1 MACGARVEV
10 TETYWPV
17 CWKWFVS
24 YPCKKSRTVTRFR
37 YDFIP
42 WRSRITHM
50 RLLKTLV
57 TVMAVTAIAA
67 CSTTATLYPVDG
79 PLSKQQP
86 LPVLTAAVDGI
97 MGNTGGI
104 SLSLPDGERCTGKWS
119 SIAPMSVGFSTATAS
134 GSARNGMASVWTTV
148 YGSGLSMRNL
158 PGVNKG
164 EAMLVGNRG
173 TVIQVEF
180 YTGSG
185 TANGTGVAKD
195 NKGNVFK
202 VLF

>member
-1 MACGARVEV
+1 M
-10 TETYWPV
+10 TL
-17 CWKWFVS
+17 WKS
-24 YPCKKSRTVTRFR
+24 LASA
-37 YDFIP
+37 I
-42 WRSRITHM
+42 
-50 RLLKTLV
+50 
-57 TVMAVTAIAA
+57 AVIAIAA
-67 CSTTATLYPVDG
+67 CSTTATLYPVEG

-86 LPVLTAAVDGI
+86 LPVLTAAIDGI

-104 SLSLPDGERCTGKWS
+104 SLSLPDGEHCTGKWS

-134 GSARNGMASVWTTV
+134 GSATNGMGSVWATV
-148 YGSGLSMRNL
+148 YGSGFSVRNL

-164 EAMLVGNRG
+164 EAILVGDRG

-185 TANGTGVAKD
+185 TANGSGVAKD

>member
-1 MACGARVEV
+1 
-10 TETYWPV
+10 
-17 CWKWFVS
+17 
-24 YPCKKSRTVTRFR
+24 
-37 YDFIP
+37 
-42 WRSRITHM
+42 M
-50 RLLKTLV
+50 RLLKKIA
-57 TVMAVTAIAA
+57 TVMVVAAIAG

-86 LPVLTAAVDGI
+86 LPVLTANVDGI
-97 MGNTGGI
+97 MGNSGGI
-104 SLSLPDGERCTGKWS
+104 SLSLPDGELCTGKWS

-134 GSARNGMASVWTTV
+134 GSTTNGMASVWTTV
-148 YGSGLSMRNL
+148 YGSGFSMRNQ

>member
-1 MACGARVEV
+1 MITWKAFTVV
-10 TETYWPV
+10 TLT
-17 CWKWFVS
+17 
-24 YPCKKSRTVTRFR
+24 
-37 YDFIP
+37 
-42 WRSRITHM
+42 
-50 RLLKTLV
+50 
-57 TVMAVTAIAA
+57 AVLAA
-67 CSTTATLYPVDG
+67 CTTTATLYPVDG

-86 LPVLTAAVDGI
+86 LPVLTVTVDGI
-97 MGNTGGI
+97 MGNTGDI
-104 SLSLPDGERCTGKWS
+104 SLSLPDGEKCTGKWS

-134 GSARNGMASVWTTV
+134 GSATTGMASAWATV
-148 YGSGLSMRNL
+148 YGSGFSVRNV

-164 EAMLVGNRG
+164 EAMLVGDRG

-185 TANGTGVAKD
+185 TASGSGVAKD

>member
-1 MACGARVEV
+1 
-10 TETYWPV
+10 
-17 CWKWFVS
+17 
-24 YPCKKSRTVTRFR
+24 
-37 YDFIP
+37 
-42 WRSRITHM
+42 M
-50 RLLKTLV
+50 RLWKTLAIA
-57 TVMAVTAIAA
+57 MAVTLIAA

-104 SLSLPDGERCTGKWS
+104 SLALPDGENCTGKWS

-134 GSARNGMASVWTTV
+134 GSATNGMASVWATV
-148 YGSGLSMRNL
+148 YGSGFSVRNL

-164 EAMLVGNRG
+164 EAMLVGDRG

-185 TANGTGVAKD
+185 TANGSGVAKD

>member
-1 MACGARVEV
+1 MPMPNNAINPDSEMKFLGIN
-10 TETYWPV
+10 
-17 CWKWFVS
+17 
-24 YPCKKSRTVTRFR
+24 TVFA
-37 YDFIP
+37 
-42 WRSRITHM
+42 
-50 RLLKTLV
+50 LLIILSG
-57 TVMAVTAIAA
+57 

-79 PLSKQQP
+79 PMSEQQP
-86 LPVLTAAVDGI
+86 LPVLTATADGI
-97 MGNTGGI
+97 TGNTGNI
-104 SLSLPDGERCTGKWS
+104 SLTLPDGEYCKGRWS

-134 GSARNGMASVWTTV
+134 GTATTGMASVWSTV
-148 YGSGLSMRNL
+148 YGSGFSMSNL

-164 EAMLVGNRG
+164 EAMMVGDRG

-195 NKGNVFK
+195 NKGNIFK

>member
-1 MACGARVEV
+1 
-10 TETYWPV
+10 
-17 CWKWFVS
+17 
-24 YPCKKSRTVTRFR
+24 
-37 YDFIP
+37 
-42 WRSRITHM
+42 
-50 RLLKTLV
+50 
-57 TVMAVTAIAA
+57 
-67 CSTTATLYPVDG
+67 
-79 PLSKQQP
+79 
-86 LPVLTAAVDGI
+86 

-104 SLSLPDGERCTGKWS
+104 SLTLPDGELCKGRWS
-119 SIAPMSVGFSTATAS
+119 SIAPMSVGFSAATAS
-134 GSARNGMASVWTTV
+134 GTATNGMASVWTTV
-148 YGSGLSMRNL
+148 YGSGLSVRNL

-164 EAMLVGNRG
+164 EAMLVGDRG